1 MDKKI
6 TFLEKDRFAYL
17 CDYLC
22 DTDKQ
27 TDWNSVTDR
36 PLDWLTSVDN
46 WHAKIPTISPFM
58 QKS

>member
-27 TDWNSVTDR
+27 TTLEFGN
-36 PLDWLTSVDN
+36 
-46 WHAKIPTISPFM
+46 
-58 QKS
+58 